1 MTKVRPAA
9 VAGRFYPD
17 HADELVGQISKMLGA
32 ETGLQD
38 IHCKALIVPHAGYIY
53 SGPVAATAYR
63 LVSNQRNIKRVV
75 LLGPCHYVPV
85 RGVAVSS
92 AQGFETPLGTIPLD
106 RRAVEALLELPQVV
120 CSDEAHA
127 PEHCLEVQLPF
138 LQSVLGNFQLIPLI
152 VGLASVAEVAEVLDK
167 IWGGPETVILVSSDL
182 SHYHDYQTAQRV
194 DADTGKAI
202 CSLQA
207 DLVGE
212 QACGCYA
219 VNGLLSAVKSR
230 GMKVKQLD
238 LRNSGD
244 TAGDR
249 SRVVGYGAYAFY

>member
-1 MTKVRPAA
+1 MIKARPAA
-9 VAGRFYPD
+9 VAGRFYPG
-17 HADELVGQISKMLGA
+17 HANELAVQISEMLGG
-32 ETGLQD
+32 EINLQN
-38 IHCKALIVPHAGYIY
+38 IRCKALIVPHAGYIY
-53 SGPVAATAYR
+53 SGPIAATAYR
-63 LVSNQRNIKRVV
+63 LIRNDQNIKRVV

-85 RGVAVSS
+85 RGIAVSS
-92 AQGFETPLGTIPLD
+92 AQYFETPLGTIPLD
-106 RRAVEALLELPQVV
+106 RRAVEALLGLPQVV

-138 LQSVLGNFQLIPLI
+138 LQSVLTDFQLVPLI
-152 VGLASVAEVAEVLDK
+152 VGRASAEEVAEVLDK
-167 IWGGPETVILVSSDL
+167 VWGSSETLILVSSDL
-182 SHYHDYQTAQRV
+182 SHYHDYKTAQRV
-194 DADTGKAI
+194 DADTSKAI

-219 VNGLLSAVKSR
+219 VNGLLNAAKSR
-230 GMKVKQLD
+230 GMKIKQLD

>member
-1 MTKVRPAA
+1 MIKARPAA
-9 VAGRFYPD
+9 VAGRFYPR
-17 HADELVGQISKMLGA
+17 HADELAVQISEMLGG
-32 ETGLQD
+32 EINMQN
-38 IHCKALIVPHAGYIY
+38 IRCKALIVPHAGYIY
-53 SGPVAATAYR
+53 SGPIAATAYR
-63 LVSNQRNIKRVV
+63 LIRNDQNIKRVV

-85 RGVAVSS
+85 RGIAVSS
-92 AQGFETPLGTIPLD
+92 AQYFETPLGTIPLD

-138 LQSVLGNFQLIPLI
+138 LQSVLTDFQLVPLI
-152 VGLASVAEVAEVLDK
+152 VGRASAEEVAEVLDK
-167 IWGGPETVILVSSDL
+167 VWGSSETLILVSSDL
-182 SHYHDYQTAQRV
+182 SHYHDYKTAQRV
-194 DADTGKAI
+194 DADTSKAI

-219 VNGLLSAVKSR
+219 VNGLLNAAKSR
-230 GMKVKQLD
+230 GMKIKQLD